1 MSSKL
6 YGKTINAMC
15 TDQEPIRCD
24 SDSSRSDVTTTI
36 LNIEDEFPFAEYLPS
51 SSKLT
56 ISLLAA
62 LDASSIN
69 KVVTQVNCSS
79 YKGVTFFYGPFVHC
93 VLSTARVMNF
103 SARP

>member
-15 TDQEPIRCD
+15 TNQEHIRCD
-24 SDSSRSDVTTTI
+24 SGSSMSDVTTTI

-56 ISLLAA
+56 VSLLAA
-62 LDASSIN
+62 LNASSID
-69 KVVTQVNCSS
+69 KVVTQVNRSS
-79 YKGVTFFYGPFVHC
+79 YKDVAFFEDPLY
-93 VLSTARVMNF
+93 TA
-103 SARP
+103 SCLPLAS